1 MNCRLVRKDTKEI
14 YKITMETTGIET
26 VVSK

>member
-1 MNCRLVRKDTKEI
+1 MNCRLVRKDVKEI
-14 YKITMETTGIET
+14 QKITMETTGIET

>member
-1 MNCRLVRKDTKEI
+1 MNYILVRKDTKKI
-14 YKITMETTGIET
+14 HKITMKTTGIET

>member
-1 MNCRLVRKDTKEI
+1 MNYILVRKDTKKI
-14 YKITMETTGIET
+14 HKITMETTGIET

>member
-1 MNCRLVRKDTKEI
+1 MNYILVRKDTKEI
-14 YKITMETTGIET
+14 HKITMETTGIET